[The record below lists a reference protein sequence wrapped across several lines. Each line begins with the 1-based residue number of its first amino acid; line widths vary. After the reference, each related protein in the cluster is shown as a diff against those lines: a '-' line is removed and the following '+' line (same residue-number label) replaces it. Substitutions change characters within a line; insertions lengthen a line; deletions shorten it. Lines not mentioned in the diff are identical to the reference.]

1 MFLGHDGIL
10 EHVTSWANMWEDWS
24 VEVDRFSRN
33 KATGMELDA
42 LHAELYTVRDGQIV
56 RWQGFSVRPEAAGVA
71 ERRDTGRAMSQ
82 ENVEVVRRM
91 LQAFAD
97 GGLDAMAEFWDPD
110 IDWRAAEGAIDDVGE
125 MHGPVAV
132 RRYIQDWI
140 DTFDD
145 FSVVVEELRDVGDD
159 RVLSIQRLKG
169 QAKLSGA
176 ETDLRYAL
184 VSTVRDGKVV
194 RAREYLNA
202 EDALEAVGLRE

>member
-1 MFLGHDGIL
+1 
-10 EHVTSWANMWEDWS
+10 
-24 VEVDRFSRN
+24 
-33 KATGMELDA
+33 
-42 LHAELYTVRDGQIV
+42 
-56 RWQGFSVRPEAAGVA
+56 
-71 ERRDTGRAMSQ
+71 MSQ

-91 LQAFAD
+91 LQAFSD

-159 RVLSIQRLKG
+159 RVLAIQRLSG
-169 QAKLSGA
+169 RAKLSGT
-176 ETDLRYAL
+176 ETDLRYA
-184 VSTVRDGKVV
+184 VVYTVRDGKIVQG
-194 RAREYLNA
+194 REYMNKQQ
-202 EDALEAVGLRE
+202 ALEAAGLRD

>member
-1 MFLGHDGIL
+1 
-10 EHVTSWANMWEDWS
+10 MWEDWS
-24 VEVDRFSRN
+24 VEVDRFIDAGDDRVVVLTHERGRN

-56 RWQGFSVRPEAAGVA
+56 RWQGFSVRAEAAGVA

-125 MHGPVAV
+125 MHAPVAV

>member
-56 RWQGFSVRPEAAGVA
+56 RWQGFSVRAEAAGVA

-125 MHGPVAV
+125 MHGPVVV

-145 FSVVVEELRDVGDD
+145 FGVVVEELRDVGDD